1 MIGLS
6 GAIAMAGYQPAFFAL
21 VAGNNLQEVRLIKG
35 NKVTRVN
42 RMIRITP
49 VMVVDENGE
58 QLGVLQTAEAIGLA
72 EERGLDLVEVA
83 PNARPPVC
91 KIMDYGKFK
100 YEQSKKARKA
110 RQASHTVR
118 VKTIQF
124 RPKTDDHDYEFKKKH
139 IIRFLEAGNKVKVVM
154 RFRGREITHMDL
166 AMDFLNH
173 LTEELVEYGVRESY
187 PQREGRLIT
196 FVLAPIKAS

>member
-1 MIGLS
+1 
-6 GAIAMAGYQPAFFAL
+6 
-21 VAGNNLQEVRLIKG
+21 
-35 NKVTRVN
+35 
-42 RMIRITP
+42 MIRISP
-49 VMVVDENGE
+49 VMVVDETGE
-58 QLGVLQTAEAIGLA
+58 QLGVLPTADAMRIA

-110 RQASHTVR
+110 RQASHTVK

-124 RPKTDDHDYEFKKKH
+124 RPKTDEHDYEFKKKH
-139 IIRFLEAGNKVKVVM
+139 IIKFLEAGNKVKVVM

-166 AMDFLNH
+166 ALEFLNH
-173 LTEELVEYGVRESY
+173 LTEELAEYGTRESA
-187 PQREGRLIT
+187 PQREGRQIS
-196 FVLAPIKAS
+196 FVLAPVKTT